1 MAFLRLLENESLS
14 KQSSF
19 YSRSR
24 KRQVENAQ
32 GQKDV
37 IQVNVSA
44 RRKRKLKQVG
54 DDRCEINSPLRDQ
67 YPWWSG
73 LRVHLA
79 LEFLMDINK
88 KGTPT
93 KQAAKCDRKIKVRIN

>member
-1 MAFLRLLENESLS
+1 MAEDDYGYSENVL
-14 KQSSF
+14 F

-24 KRQVENAQ
+24 KRQVENSQ
-32 GQKDV
+32 DQKDV

-44 RRKRKLKQVG
+44 RRERKLKQVG

-73 LRVHLA
+73 LIVHLVTR
-79 LEFLMDINK
+79 LSPSSCFGI
-88 KGTPT
+88 P
-93 KQAAKCDRKIKVRIN
+93 